1 MLMNKRRDFLRL
13 LTVTLVGSPLIAW
26 AENEVPVVQVY
37 KSATCGCCSKWV
49 DHMRAAG
56 FAVEASNVR
65 DVNLYKQEHGVPP
78 QLASCHTA
86 LVDGYVVEGHVP
98 ADDVI
103 KLLRERPE
111 VIGIAVPGMP
121 MGSPGMESP
130 NPEYFETIAF
140 NSAGP
145 VAVFAVHK
153 P

>member
-1 MLMNKRRDFLRL
+1 MNKRREFLRL
-13 LTVTLVGSPLIAW
+13 LTVALAGSPLIAW
-26 AENEVPVVQVY
+26 AENAGPAVQVY

-49 DHMRAAG
+49 EHLRAAG
-56 FAVEASNVR
+56 FTVEATNVA
-65 DVNLYKQEHGVPP
+65 DVNPYKQEHGVPP

-103 KLLRERPE
+103 KMLRQRPE
-111 VIGIAVPGMP
+111 IIGIAVPGMP

-130 NPEYFETIAF
+130 NPEYYETITF
-140 NSAGP
+140 NAAGP
-145 VAVFAVHK
+145 AAVFAVHK

>member
-1 MLMNKRRDFLRL
+1 MNKRREFLTL
-13 LTVTLVGSPLIAW
+13 LTVALAGSPLIAW
-26 AENEVPVVQVY
+26 AEKTGPAVQVY

-49 DHMRAAG
+49 DHLRAAG
-56 FAVEASNVR
+56 FTVEATNVA
-65 DVNLYKQEHGVPP
+65 DINLYKQKHGVPP

-86 LVDGYVVEGHVP
+86 LVDGYVIEGHVP

-111 VIGIAVPGMP
+111 IMGIAVPGMP
-121 MGSPGMESP
+121 MGSPGMETP
-130 NPEYFETIAF
+130 NPQYFETIAF

-145 VAVFAVHK
+145 AAVFAVHK

>member
-1 MLMNKRRDFLRL
+1 MNKRREFLTL
-13 LTVTLVGSPLIAW
+13 LTVALAGSPLIAW
-26 AENEVPVVQVY
+26 AEKTGPAVQVY

-49 DHMRAAG
+49 DHLRAAG
-56 FAVEASNVR
+56 FTVEATNVA
-65 DVNLYKQEHGVPP
+65 DINLYKQKHGVPP

-86 LVDGYVVEGHVP
+86 LVDGYVIEGHVP

-111 VIGIAVPGMP
+111 IMGIAVPGMP
-121 MGSPGMESP
+121 MGSPGMESA
-130 NPEYFETIAF
+130 NPQYFETIAF

-145 VAVFAVHK
+145 AAVFAVHK

>member
-1 MLMNKRRDFLRL
+1 MNKRREFLRL
-13 LTVTLVGSPLIAW
+13 LTVALAGSPLIAW
-26 AENEVPVVQVY
+26 AEKTGPSMLVY

-49 DHMRAAG
+49 EHMRAAG
-56 FAVEASNVR
+56 FAVEATNVP
-65 DVNLYKQEHGVPP
+65 DINLYKQKHGVPP

-86 LVDGYVVEGHVP
+86 LVDGYVLDGHVP

-111 VIGIAVPGMP
+111 IMGIAVPGMP

-130 NPEYFETIAF
+130 NPQYFETIAF

-145 VAVFAVHK
+145 AAVFAVHK

>member
-1 MLMNKRRDFLRL
+1 MNKRREFLRL
-13 LTVTLVGSPLIAW
+13 LTVALAGSPLIAW
-26 AENEVPVVQVY
+26 AEKTGPSMQVY
-37 KSATCGCCSKWV
+37 KSATCGCCTKWV
-49 DHMRAAG
+49 DHMRVAG
-56 FAVEASNVR
+56 FTVEATNVA
-65 DVNLYKQEHGVPP
+65 DINLYKQKHGVPP

-86 LVDGYVVEGHVP
+86 LVDGYVIEGHVP

-111 VIGIAVPGMP
+111 IIGLAVPGMP

-130 NPEYFETIAF
+130 NPQYFETIAF

>member
-1 MLMNKRRDFLRL
+1 MNKRREFLRL
-13 LTVTLVGSPLIAW
+13 LTVALAGSPLIAW
-26 AENEVPVVQVY
+26 AEKTGPAMQVY

-49 DHMRAAG
+49 EHMRAAG
-56 FAVEASNVR
+56 VTVEASNVP
-65 DVNLYKQEHGVPP
+65 DVNLYKQKHGVPP

-86 LVDGYVVEGHVP
+86 LVDGYVIEGHVP

-111 VIGIAVPGMP
+111 IIGIAVPGMP

-140 NSAGP
+140 NSAGSA
-145 VAVFAVHK
+145 AVFAVHK

>member
-1 MLMNKRRDFLRL
+1 MNKRREFLRL
-13 LTVTLVGSPLIAW
+13 LAVALAGSPLIAW
-26 AENEVPVVQVY
+26 AEQTGPSMQVY

-56 FAVEASNVR
+56 FTVEATNVA
-65 DVNLYKQEHGVPP
+65 DINLYKQKHGVPP

-86 LVDGYVVEGHVP
+86 LVDGYVIEGHVP

-111 VIGIAVPGMP
+111 IIGIAVPGMP

-130 NPEYFETIAF
+130 NPEPFETIAF
-140 NSAGP
+140 DSAGS
-145 VAVFAVHK
+145 VAVFAVHQ